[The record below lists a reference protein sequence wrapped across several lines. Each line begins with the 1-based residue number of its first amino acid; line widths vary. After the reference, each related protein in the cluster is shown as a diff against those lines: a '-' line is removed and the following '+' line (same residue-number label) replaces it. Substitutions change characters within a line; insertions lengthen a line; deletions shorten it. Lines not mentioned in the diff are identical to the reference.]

1 MNRLLEIGF
10 RLIGQWKIKRK
21 KLDIE
26 LTAMMKNK
34 NVLYAFVSNGE
45 VKYIGKTIQSLQRR
59 MYGYQNP
66 GPTQR
71 TNIRNHALLKELLFK
86 GETVEIF
93 ALPDNGLLHY
103 GGFHINL
110 AAGLEDSLVRT
121 IRPPWNSTGKTK
133 PGKGKRTRK
142 KDDRLV
148 IFKNTVN
155 PVFELK
161 LHKTYF
167 EKGFFNV
174 TVEFDRFLGS
184 NLESIHMHIGETEE
198 TISGYINR
206 TANKNGTARIMGGK
220 ELREWFQAGFQEK
233 DTVFVEILS
242 PTSLRMGKFQK

>member
-10 RLIGQWKIKRK
+10 RPIGQWRLERK
-21 KLDIE
+21 KLNIE
-26 LTAMMKNK
+26 LTAMMNNR

-45 VKYIGKTIQSLQRR
+45 VKYIGKTIQPLQRR

-71 TNIRNHALLKELLFK
+71 TNITNHALLKELLFEGK
-86 GETVEIF
+86 TVEIF

-121 IRPPWNSTGKTK
+121 IGPPWNSTGKTK
-133 PGKGKRTRK
+133 SGKAKSTPK

-148 IFKNTVN
+148 ISKNTIN
-155 PVFELK
+155 PVFELQ

-167 EKGFFNV
+167 EKGFFNA

-184 NLESIHMHIGETEE
+184 NLENIHMHIGKTEE

-206 TANKNGTARIMGGK
+206 TANKNGTARVMGGK
-220 ELREWFQAGFQEK
+220 ELRGWFQSHFQEK
-233 DTVFVEILS
+233 DIVFVEILS